1 MEIFLGIGAT
11 ISGTLMLSDPFGS
24 EALPLYMLDNT
35 PFTNFVIPGLIL
47 FSLLGVYPLVVAY
60 CLWRLLGW
68 RWPDAINPWKQ
79 RHWSWA
85 AALSTGIIVL
95 IWITVQMLML
105 PRLLLPAWRLHHHRS
120 GDPAAGADRQREGGI
135 PRGKPFSRVHFP
147 KIGYTIRVG

>member
-1 MEIFLGIGAT
+1 MSQQRKHTPLTAWLLIIVEIFLGIGAT
-11 ISGTLMLSDPFGS
+11 VSGALMLSDPFGS

-35 PFTNFVIPGLIL
+35 PFTSFVIPGLIL

-60 CLWRLLGW
+60 SLWRLPGW

-85 AALSTGIIVL
+85 AALSTSIIVL

-105 PRLLLPAWRLHHHRS
+105 RAFSFLHGVYIGVALAILLLVLTGSVKRYCAR
-120 GDPAAGADRQREGGI
+120 
-135 PRGKPFSRVHFP
+135 
-147 KIGYTIRVG
+147 

>member
-1 MEIFLGIGAT
+1 
-11 ISGTLMLSDPFGS
+11 MLSDPFGS

-35 PFTNFVIPGLIL
+35 PFTSFLIPGLIL

-60 CLWRLLGW
+60 SLWRLPGW
-68 RWPDAINPWKQ
+68 RWPDAINPWKN

-105 PRLLLPAWRLHHHRS
+105 RSFSFLHGVYIIWGL
-120 GDPAAGADRQREGGI
+120 GDPAAGANRQCEE
-135 PRGKPFSRVHFP
+135 V
-147 KIGYTIRVG
+147 